1 MMRGLARRGGGVR
14 GLWERLKRLERDETG
29 SQGLEILLIIAA
41 IMLPLL
47 GLLIILRNELR
58 VWVVG
63 IWEKILGEA
72 DKNESDFI
80 GKL

>member
-1 MMRGLARRGGGVR
+1 MIR
-14 GLWERLKRLERDETG
+14 GLWDRLERLERDETG

-47 GLLIILRNELR
+47 GLLIIFRNEVR
-58 VWVVG
+58 DWVMD
-63 IWEKILGEA
+63 IWGKIRREA

-80 GKL
+80 GNL

>member
-1 MMRGLARRGGGVR
+1 MIRGLRD
-14 GLWERLKRLERDETG
+14 RLKRLERDETG

-47 GLLIILRNELR
+47 GLLIIFRNEIR

-63 IWEKILGEA
+63 IWEKIRIES

-80 GKL
+80 GNL

>member
-1 MMRGLARRGGGVR
+1 MIR
-14 GLWERLKRLERDETG
+14 GLWDRLKRLERDETG

-47 GLLIILRNELR
+47 GLLIIFRNEIR
-58 VWVVG
+58 EWVVG
-63 IWEKILGEA
+63 IWEKIRIES